1 MDIIQDYIKKVLPGR
16 GWIKAGSQVKFFGAD
31 RRLTEKYSRSDEV
44 MNITYSKDW
53 IRISF
58 FYEPKDIKGRFYEF
72 ATNETNTD
80 ELVQFVNTR
89 SV

>member
-1 MDIIQDYIKKVLPGR
+1 
-16 GWIKAGSQVKFFGAD
+16 
-31 RRLTEKYSRSDEV
+31 

-80 ELVQFVNTR
+80 ELIQFVNIR